1 MQPVQKVSP
10 ENENADLNDNTT
22 VTLSSTVMILAHHLD
37 FTTSRRDL
45 DSKACII
52 NWVNVLHESFNIQMR
67 VQQITINSLPEGRLR
82 GLWGS
87 CSAPPSAGEVGG
99 GGWHTEHISSFL
111 YLMMIPK
118 KWSVSMGGPHLAI
131 IIEIHNS

>member
-10 ENENADLNDNTT
+10 ENENADLKDNTT

-87 CSAPPSAGEVGG
+87 CSAPPAVGEAGG
-99 GGWHTEHISSFL
+99 GGWHTEHTLSFW
-111 YLMMIPK
+111 YLMMIQK

>member
-10 ENENADLNDNTT
+10 ENESADLKDNTP
-22 VTLSSTVMILAHHLD
+22 VTLSSTVLILAHHLD

-45 DSKACII
+45 CSKACII
-52 NWVNVLHESFNIQMR
+52 NWVNLLLESFNFQIR

-87 CSAPPSAGEVGG
+87 CSAPPAAGEAGG
-99 GGWHTEHISSFL
+99 GGWHTEHILSC
-111 YLMMIPK
+111 
-118 KWSVSMGGPHLAI
+118 VSMVGPHLAI
-131 IIEIHNS
+131 IIKIHDS